1 MISTINY
8 KYQIEFDVYVE
19 TFMIKR
25 DADAKLSLLHSEID
39 PSRIYVPF
47 DVENEQSVYANR
59 FIKERVNLH
68 AYLLDVAVT
77 PTLYSSAFDI
87 VIKFA
92 EDAILKQT
100 NVHPNTDVMLYL
112 EPFKPDKIR
121 SSDSVYLRRKLTQLC
136 ARYEVF
142 VTEDWD
148 LFIKELK
155 IRLEKK
161 TSVKRISDLTTIRA
175 INTPNHLKSNETL
188 NEYGCFAKDRADC
201 DINLGELN
209 PLCDPMPEIPSSSTN
224 NISTY
229 NPIGDPKH
237 TDVNMR
243 KLMMKR
249 KKK

>member
-8 KYQIEFDVYVE
+8 KHQIEFDVYVE

-25 DADAKLSLLHSEID
+25 DADAKLSLLRSEID

-100 NVHPNTDVMLYL
+100 NVHLNTEVMLYL
-112 EPFKPDKIR
+112 EPFKSDKSR

-161 TSVKRISDLTTIRA
+161 TSVKRISDLTTIS
-175 INTPNHLKSNETL
+175 NTPTPNHSQSNETL
-188 NEYGCFAKDRADC
+188 NEWECLAKDRADC
-201 DINLGELN
+201 DIVLGKTN
-209 PLCDPMPEIPSSSTN
+209 PFCNTTPEISSSTN
-224 NISTY
+224 NISGYT
-229 NPIGDPKH
+229 PIGDPKN
-237 TDVNMR
+237 TNVNMR
-243 KLMMKR
+243 KLMMQR

>member
-8 KYQIEFDVYVE
+8 KHQIEFDVYVE

-25 DADAKLSLLHSEID
+25 DVDAKLSLLRSEID

-77 PTLYSSAFDI
+77 PTFYSSAFDI

-100 NVHPNTDVMLYL
+100 NVHPNTEVMLYL
-112 EPFKPDKIR
+112 EPFKPDKSR
-121 SSDSVYLRRKLTQLC
+121 SSDSVYLRRKLTELC
-136 ARYEVF
+136 IRYNVF

-161 TSVKRISDLTTIRA
+161 TSVKRLSDLTTIRA
-175 INTPNHLKSNETL
+175 NNTPNHLSSNETL
-188 NEYGCFAKDRADC
+188 NELGQSVKDSVEW
-201 DINLGELN
+201 NTNPGELN
-209 PLCDPMPEIPSSSTN
+209 PFCDPIPEIPSSSTN

-229 NPIGDPKH
+229 NPIGDPKY

-243 KLMMKR
+243 KLIMKR

>member
-8 KYQIEFDVYVE
+8 NHQIEFDVYVE

-25 DADAKLSLLHSEID
+25 DADAKLSLLRSEID

-100 NVHPNTDVMLYL
+100 NVHPNTEVMLYL
-112 EPFKPDKIR
+112 EPFKPDKSR
-121 SSDSVYLRRKLTQLC
+121 SSDSVYLRRKLSQLC

-161 TSVKRISDLTTIRA
+161 TSVKRLSDVTTISNIPALNR
-175 INTPNHLKSNETL
+175 LKSNETMTL
-188 NEYGCFAKDRADC
+188 NEYC
-201 DINLGELN
+201 DIDLGNAN
-209 PLCDPMPEIPSSSTN
+209 PFCDPTPEISSSTN
-224 NISTY
+224 NISGY
-229 NPIGDPKH
+229 NPIGDSKH
-237 TDVNMR
+237 TNVNMR
-243 KLMMKR
+243 KLMMQR

>member
-1 MISTINY
+1 MISTIEC
-8 KYQIEFDVYVE
+8 KPQIEFDVYVE

-25 DADAKLSLLHSEID
+25 DADAKLSSLRSEID
-39 PSRIYVPF
+39 PTRIYVPF
-47 DVENEQSVYANR
+47 DTENEQAAYANR

-68 AYLLDVAVT
+68 AYLLNVSVT
-77 PTLYSSAFDI
+77 PTFYSSAFDI

-100 NVHPNTDVMLYL
+100 NVHLNTGVMLYL
-112 EPFKPDKIR
+112 QPFKPDECR
-121 SSDSVYLRRKLTQLC
+121 SSDSVYLKRKLTELC
-136 ARYEVF
+136 TRYEVF

-155 IRLEKK
+155 LRLGKK
-161 TSVKRISDLTTIRA
+161 TSVKRLSDLTTIK
-175 INTPNHLKSNETL
+175 INNTSDRLNSNETL
-188 NEYGCFAKDRADC
+188 NELGWLAKDRADC

-209 PLCDPMPEIPSSSTN
+209 PFCDPIPEMPSSSTN
-224 NISTY
+224 NISVY
-229 NPIGDPKH
+229 SPIGDPAH
-237 TDVNMR
+237 TNVNMR